1 MEFRRK
7 KNLQRVLSI
16 CRFLLGIALLVGLL
30 LWDNNAQRLWRLVR
44 TVRLEIVIVLFLV
57 GFTLN
62 WISCLKWRLFLKERR
77 FNVSLFR
84 LLSLYFIGKFFSN
97 FIPSM
102 IGGDLTRTYLLGRQ
116 INSHSQSFASVFL
129 ERFTGLI
136 ALIVLAVFFFVINT
150 KMLKEP
156 TIGLAIVCIASGSF
170 LSIGLLF
177 NRRLVEWCMAKFSSV
192 FFLKVI
198 FQKISVLQNDILYF
212 KGKYRLL
219 MKAMAYSFIFH
230 FMTSVN
236 VYLCCLAI
244 NFDPSFLDIAVITP
258 VILLLNTLPLSPNN
272 IGWWEWTFTILLAE
286 AGAGPTEGLAVG
298 LMLRAISLLF
308 SLTGGALFLFGKAG
322 KRTKERDFEEQETL
336 AGLPSSRLD
345 Y

>member
-1 MEFRRK
+1 MEPRRK
-7 KNLQRVLSI
+7 KNLHRALSI
-16 CRFLLGIALLVGLL
+16 CRLLLGVALLAGLL
-30 LWDNNAQRLWRLVR
+30 LWDDNAQRLWSLVR
-44 TVRLEIVIVLFLV
+44 TVRPEIILVLFIV
-57 GFTLN
+57 GLILN
-62 WISCLKWRLFLKERR
+62 WISCLKWNLFLKERG
-77 FNVSLFR
+77 FKVPLFR

-156 TIGLAIVCIASGSF
+156 TIGIAIVCIASGSL
-170 LSIGLLF
+170 LSIGLLL
-177 NRRLVEWCMAKFSSV
+177 NGSLVEWFKARFSSV
-192 FFLKVI
+192 SFLKVI
-198 FQKISVLQNDILYF
+198 FQKISVLQSDILYF
-212 KGKYRLL
+212 KGKHALL
-219 MKAMAYSFIFH
+219 LKAMAYSFGFH

-244 NFDPSFLDIAVITP
+244 NFAPSFLDIAVITP
-258 VILLLNTLPLSPNN
+258 VILLLNTLPVSPNN

-286 AGAGPTEGLAVG
+286 AGAGQTEGLAVG
-298 LMLRAISLLF
+298 LILRAISLIF
-308 SLTGGALFLFGKAG
+308 SLTGGALFLIGKAG
-322 KRTKERDFEEQETL
+322 KKKKDPDIAEQRGT
-336 AGLPSSRLD
+336 ASVPSSHMD